1 MAASLDTNL
10 QSGEEENMLVP
21 IFAAALLAAAP
32 FAAIAQSP
40 SGGLEGY
47 PSRPVRFILPL
58 PPGGSPDTIARTIA
72 TELNWPHPIVV
83 DNRTAGG
90 RVLAADL
97 VAKSAPDGHTWFL
110 TTDNIVA
117 VIPQLEKTPYHPLKD
132 FSPVTLTAR
141 FQFLLVV
148 HPSVPAKTVREL
160 VALARSKPGSL
171 NYGSSG
177 NGSAQHLGTALLQ
190 FLTGIDMTHVPY
202 KGAVPALMDLLPGRI
217 HVFIGAAN
225 SLLPQIKDGKL
236 RLLAAAG
243 AQRSPLLPD
252 VPTIAESGIPGYHFD
267 VWSGVLMP
275 AKVPPPIVAKAA
287 ADIARVLNAPGT
299 RRKLAAQ
306 GIDVVTSSPQDL
318 ARLIREDYARWGK
331 VIKATGIKAE

>member
-1 MAASLDTNL
+1 
-10 QSGEEENMLVP
+10 MLVRM
-21 IFAAALLAAAP
+21 LAAVLAGVASGALAQGP
-32 FAAIAQSP
+32 AAGP
-40 SGGLEGY
+40 PGY
-47 PSRPVRFILPL
+47 PSRPIRFVLPL

-72 TELNWPHPIVV
+72 NEINWPHPIVV

-97 VAKSAPDGHTWFL
+97 IAKSAPDGYAWFL
-110 TTDNIVA
+110 TTDNIMA
-117 VIPQLEKTPYHPLKD
+117 VIPQLEKTPFDPLKD
-132 FSPVTLTAR
+132 FSPVTQTAR

-148 HPSVPAKTVREL
+148 HPSVPAKTVQAL
-160 VALARSKPGSL
+160 VALAKAKPGSL

-190 FLTGIDMTHVPY
+190 YLTGIDMTHVPY
-202 KGAVPALMDLLPGRI
+202 KGAVAALMDLLPGRI

-225 SLLPQIKDGKL
+225 SLLPQIKDGRL

-252 VPTIAESGIPGYHFD
+252 VPTIAESGVPGYHHD

-275 AKVPPPIVAKAA
+275 AKVPAPIVAKAA
-287 ADIARVLNAPGT
+287 ADIARVLNAPAT
-299 RRKLAAQ
+299 KAKLAAQ
-306 GIDVVTSSPQDL
+306 GIDVLTSSPQAL

>member
-1 MAASLDTNL
+1 M
-10 QSGEEENMLVP
+10 EERMRVP
-21 IFAAALLAAAP
+21 LLAIALLAVIPSAAV
-32 FAAIAQSP
+32 AQGP
-40 SGGLEGY
+40 GPHGY
-47 PSRPVRFILPL
+47 PSRPVRFIVPL

-72 TELNWPHPIVV
+72 NEINWPHPIVV

-110 TTDNIVA
+110 TTDNIMA
-117 VIPQLEKTPYHPLKD
+117 VIPQLEKTPYHPLRD
-132 FSPVTLTAR
+132 FSPVTQTAR

-148 HPSVPAKTVREL
+148 HPSVPAKTVQEL
-160 VALARSKPGSL
+160 VALAKSKPGSL

-190 FLTGIDMTHVPY
+190 YLTGIDMTHVPY
-202 KGAVPALMDLLPGRI
+202 KGAAPALMDLLPGRI
-217 HVFIGAAN
+217 HVFVGAAN

-252 VPTIAESGIPGYHFD
+252 VPTIAEAGVPGYHFD

-287 ADIARVLNAPGT
+287 ADIARTLNAHAT
-299 RRKLAAQ
+299 KTKLAAQ
-306 GIDVVTSSPQDL
+306 GIDVVTSSPQAL
-318 ARLIREDYARWGK
+318 ARLIREDYERWGK
-331 VIKATGIKAE
+331 VIRATGIRAE

>member
-1 MAASLDTNL
+1 
-10 QSGEEENMLVP
+10 MLVP
-21 IFAAALLAAAP
+21 LLAAALLAAAP
-32 FAAIAQSP
+32 SAATAQSP

-58 PPGGSPDTIARTIA
+58 PPGGSPDTVARTIA

-117 VIPQLEKTPYHPLKD
+117 VIPQLEKTPYHPLTD

-148 HPSVPAKTVREL
+148 HPSVPAKTVQEL

-190 FLTGIDMTHVPY
+190 YLTGIDMIHVPY

-225 SLLPQIKDGKL
+225 SLLPQVKDGKL

-252 VPTIAESGIPGYHFD
+252 VPTIAETGIPGYHFD

-287 ADIARVLNAPGT
+287 ADIARVLNAPAT

-331 VIKATGIKAE
+331 VIKATGIRAE

>member
-1 MAASLDTNL
+1 MF
-10 QSGEEENMLVP
+10 VP
-21 IFAAALLAAAP
+21 LLAAALLAAAP
-32 FAAIAQSP
+32 SAATAQSP

-58 PPGGSPDTIARTIA
+58 PPGGSPDTVARTIA

-117 VIPQLEKTPYHPLKD
+117 VIPQLEKTPYHPLTD

-148 HPSVPAKTVREL
+148 HPSVPAKTVQEL

-190 FLTGIDMTHVPY
+190 SLTGIDMTHVPY
-202 KGAVPALMDLLPGRI
+202 KGAAPALMDLLPGRI

-225 SLLPQIKDGKL
+225 SLLPQVKDGKL

-252 VPTIAESGIPGYHFD
+252 VPTIAETGIPGYHFD

-287 ADIARVLNAPGT
+287 ADIARVLNAPAT
-299 RRKLAAQ
+299 RRRLAAQ

-331 VIKATGIKAE
+331 VIKATGIRAE

>member
-1 MAASLDTNL
+1 M
-10 QSGEEENMLVP
+10 EEHMLVP
-21 IFAAALLAAAP
+21 LLAAALLAAAP
-32 FAAIAQSP
+32 SAATAQSP

-58 PPGGSPDTIARTIA
+58 PPGGSPDTVARTIA

-117 VIPQLEKTPYHPLKD
+117 VIPQLEKTPYHPLTD

-148 HPSVPAKTVREL
+148 HPSVPAKTVQEL

-190 FLTGIDMTHVPY
+190 YLTGIDMIHVPY

-225 SLLPQIKDGKL
+225 SLLPQVKDGKL

-252 VPTIAESGIPGYHFD
+252 VPTIAETGIPGYHFD

-287 ADIARVLNAPGT
+287 ADIARVLNAPAT

-331 VIKATGIKAE
+331 VIKATGIRAE